1 MLTPEQCRAGRALL
15 KWSQRELATA
25 AQVSHITVRDF
36 ENGRTKSQ
44 RSTLTMLKQAMEAEG
59 VEFTNGDTPGVRL
72 HK

>member
-15 KWSQRELATA
+15 KWTQEKLAHAANVSQ
-25 AQVSHITVRDF
+25 ITVRQF
-36 ENGRTKSQ
+36 ENGHTAPQ
-44 RSTLTMLKQAMEAEG
+44 RGTLTMLKQAMEAEG